1 MGTGKNGLR
10 SIAHMRRAVFAL
22 LFLTVFVLLAA
33 QTLTAQTA
41 STPAG
46 DWQTA
51 KPESL
56 GFSSQRLEALRQW
69 LKAGPTSSMMIVVK
83 GKVIFSYG
91 DVTHPSKI
99 ASIRKSVLAMLM
111 GPYVINGKLDMNK
124 TVVQLGLQDK
134 TPFLPSEQHATL
146 EQLMTCR
153 SGIYLPNDSPVSDGS
168 EPQRGSIPPGAAFYY
183 NNWEFDASG
192 TAFEKVT
199 GKNIYDALATDL
211 AQPLGMQDFH
221 RELQQKVFSPDSVH
235 PEYAMFLSARDMARL
250 GLLMEQYG
258 KWNGK
263 QLLDWNWVSYMT
275 SIVTPWDEMNPSI
288 LRLRGAPERWG
299 FGLGWWVWDAKYWP
313 GGIYGSPFQ
322 GAYQADGSGGQYITV
337 LPSRE
342 MVIVHKVDLETHKM
356 AEWMTPEEWDTITN
370 MVIAAQCSATC
381 PAR

>member
-1 MGTGKNGLR
+1 
-10 SIAHMRRAVFAL
+10 
-22 LFLTVFVLLAA
+22 
-33 QTLTAQTA
+33 
-41 STPAG
+41 
-46 DWQTA
+46 
-51 KPESL
+51 
-56 GFSSQRLEALRQW
+56 
-69 LKAGPTSSMMIVVK
+69 
-83 GKVIFSYG
+83 
-91 DVTHPSKI
+91 
-99 ASIRKSVLAMLM
+99 
-111 GPYVINGKLDMNK
+111 
-124 TVVQLGLQDK
+124 
-134 TPFLPSEQHATL
+134 
-146 EQLMTCR
+146 LMTCR
-153 SGIYLPNDSPVSDGS
+153 SGIYLPNDGVSDGS

-337 LPSRE
+337 LPSRD

-381 PAR
+381 PAS